1 MEWGMSDKLG
11 RVRYQGNEQEVFLG
25 HSVTQTVNM
34 SEETA
39 RDIDAEIR
47 KLIEDGESTA
57 RDILKDNLDKLHA
70 LAKALLEYETL
81 TGEEVGRILKGED
94 FRREDSGGPRKP
106 ERASPSVPVT
116 GQKKRRPQGPGE
128 MEPQPQA

>member
-1 MEWGMSDKLG
+1 
-11 RVRYQGNEQEVFLG
+11 
-25 HSVTQTVNM
+25 M

-39 RDIDAEIR
+39 REIDAEIR
-47 KLIEDGESTA
+47 KLIEDGEKTA
-57 RDILKDNLDKLHA
+57 RDILSHSLDKLHA

-81 TGEEVGRILKGED
+81 TGEEVGRILRGET
-94 FRREDSGGPRKP
+94 FHREDSGNAKKP

-116 GQKKRRPQGPGE
+116 GQKKRERPQGPGE